1 MPYPLIQLECI
12 SVTRILPSGEKNHA
26 LEGVT
31 WSWQRGETWAFR
43 GRNGSGKSTLL
54 RVIKG
59 DQWFNFG
66 GERRYFL
73 DGRLRTSPLSVKD
86 RIALISPESQDW
98 YLSSGYA
105 LSVRQVIAS
114 GFYGELLP
122 HRSLSSEQNARLL
135 EQAQMLGLADWLERD
150 IRSLSNGQRR
160 QVLLARALVGDPL
173 ALLLD
178 EFFEGIDQASSV
190 HLREQMR
197 ELSQHIPTLY
207 TGHRLEGELEF
218 ATHELWLEAGQI
230 RDAALPKT
238 LGVVLNVV
246 VSSVVVL
253 SVVDS
258 SAAVLRV
265 APRKLIE
272 LEHVNVKRGSSL
284 VLKNISWTMESD
296 QNWVILGHNGAGK
309 STLCQLMRREL
320 YPLPSGTPPSVVR
333 RFGLEGG
340 SSWDI
345 WKRITLVSGEI
356 ISAHRFNVSE
366 ISATGH
372 TLVASG
378 FESFIGISP
387 PLSPSQESKIAV
399 LMDFFEID
407 HLVKRPADQ
416 MSAGEI
422 KKCLLARALVA
433 DPEIII
439 LDEPFDY
446 LDSSS
451 KKRLMQRISA
461 LERTRFILIAHRPAD
476 IPESATHL
484 MRLERGII
492 EYQGRLER

>member
-1 MPYPLIQLECI
+1 MTHPLIQLERI
-12 SVTRILPSGEKNHA
+12 SVTRTLPSGEKNLA
-26 LEGVT
+26 LEGID
-31 WSWQRGETWAFR
+31 WRWRPSETWALR

-59 DQWFNFG
+59 DQWFDFG
-66 GERRYFL
+66 GQRRYFL
-73 DGRLRTSPLSVKD
+73 DGTLRTSPLSVKD
-86 RIALISPESQDW
+86 HIALISPESQDW

-122 HRSLSSEQNARLL
+122 HRSLSSEQKARLL
-135 EQAQMLGLADWLERD
+135 EQAEGLGLADWLERD

-178 EFFEGIDQASSV
+178 EFFEGIDQATSV
-190 HLREQMR
+190 HLREQMH
-197 ELSQHIPTLY
+197 ELSQHIPTVY

-218 ATHELWLEAGQI
+218 ATHELWLEAGKV
-230 RDAALPKT
+230 RDVALPKT
-238 LGVVLNVV
+238 FVVG
-246 VSSVVVL
+246 
-253 SVVDS
+253 S
-258 SAAVLRV
+258 SAAVLHL
-265 APRKLIE
+265 APQKPIQKLIE
-272 LEHVNVKRGSSL
+272 LEHVYLKRGSSL
-284 VLKNISWTMESD
+284 VLTDISWTMESD

-309 STLCQLMRREL
+309 SSLCKLIRREL
-320 YPLPSGTPPSVVR
+320 YPLLGGTKPAIVR
-333 RFGLEGG
+333 RFGKETG
-340 SSWDI
+340 SSWDL

-356 ISAHRFNVSE
+356 TSAHRFNVSD

-378 FESFIGISP
+378 FESFIGIAP
-387 PLSPSQESKIAV
+387 PLSPAQESKIAV

-407 HLVKRPADQ
+407 HLAKRPANQ

-461 LERTRFILIAHRPAD
+461 LERTRFILIAHRPED

-484 MRLERGII
+484 MRLEHGRI
-492 EYQGRLER
+492 EYQGRLKG